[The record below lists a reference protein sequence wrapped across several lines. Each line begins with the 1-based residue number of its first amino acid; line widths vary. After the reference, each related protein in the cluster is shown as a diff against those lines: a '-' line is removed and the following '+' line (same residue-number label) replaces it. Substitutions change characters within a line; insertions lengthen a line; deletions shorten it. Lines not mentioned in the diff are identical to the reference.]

1 MAVMTGKR
9 TPTGRHLTVVPDVPA
24 THPDAAAEGDSPPV
38 TPSPGDPPSGPNAL
52 PPAGT
57 GSAGT
62 GTAGTGTAGTQTAGT
77 ETVVHAVFGGDSN
90 RRSPG
95 PSEPPNGDTLVSLQG
110 GTPFTPEM
118 TATEIRQI
126 VADTGAP
133 PELLAMIDGFD
144 DDVEAL
150 IAWLGE
156 MGMGESPQETLDGIL
171 AGWQPLLKRG
181 AGALEAELSGAEF
194 LRMFEVTL
202 GASDSANPLSQLITD
217 AASTGAREALAMARV
232 LQRLGPLPVRRAA
245 TAAATRLAAAG
256 VQDMPWARSLGTP
269 EWVSA
274 FGFADPLGSQQSL
287 AVEFRYGK
295 RSHACVLLIDH
306 DLGGGIKDCWFTDEV
321 PKIRAQFRVAA
332 SEVANGLTE
341 YTAGQAAAMLRQALA
356 APECPAD
363 AEQVEDVGTYLRLVR
378 SRTHLLPVPLAPGTK
393 GPAPVTTARSRRRP
407 LAGAVVHLPGPPPE
421 DKPATV
427 HRIKIMLA
435 GAKPPIW
442 RRVELASTTTLAD
455 LHHIVQ
461 ACFDWN
467 GSHLWLFDT
476 PLGRYGPGEMSAVNA
491 DLEHRDAAQLT
502 LERAAPEPGSTITYL
517 YDFGDDW
524 HHVIQVDSILPG
536 VDGTRYPWCT
546 GGRRAAPP
554 EDCGGVWG
562 YADLIETLG
571 DTGHPGHDAML
582 EWLGLGS
589 PEEFDPARFAAAE
602 INAALSPFAAKV

>member
-24 THPDAAAEGDSPPV
+24 TPPGGASEGDSAP
-38 TPSPGDPPSGPNAL
+38 
-52 PPAGT
+52 PPAPPT
-57 GSAGT
+57 GPSTRPDSVAAPG
-62 GTAGTGTAGTQTAGT
+62 A
-77 ETVVHAVFGGDSN
+77 ETVVHALFGVESN
-90 RRSPG
+90 TRSTDL
-95 PSEPPNGDTLVSLQG
+95 SEPLTGDTEFTAQG

-118 TATEIRQI
+118 TASEVYQV
-126 VADTGAP
+126 VADSGAP
-133 PELLAMIDGFD
+133 PELLAMIEGFG

-156 MGMGESPQETLDGIL
+156 MGMGESPQETLNGIL

-194 LRMFEVTL
+194 LRMFEVTV
-202 GASDSANPLSQLITD
+202 GDPDSADPLSQLITD
-217 AASTGAREALAMARV
+217 AASTGAPEALAMARV
-232 LQRLGPLPVRRAA
+232 LQLLGPLPVRRAA

-256 VQDMPWARSLGTP
+256 VKDMPWARTLGTP

-274 FGFADPLGSQQSL
+274 FGFADPLGTQQSL

-306 DLGGGIKDCWFTDEV
+306 DLGGGVKDCWFTDEV
-321 PKIRAQFRVAA
+321 PRIRAQFWVAA
-332 SEVANGLTE
+332 AEVTNGLTE
-341 YTAGQAAAMLRQALA
+341 YTAGQAAAMLREALA

-363 AEQVEDVGTYLRLVR
+363 ADQVEDVGTYLRLVR
-378 SRTHLLPVPLAPGTK
+378 SRSHRLPAPLAPGSS
-393 GPAPVTTARSRRRP
+393 GPEPVTTAMSRRRP
-407 LAGAVVHLPGPPPE
+407 PAGSVVSPTGRSSRGAS
-421 DKPATV
+421 ATI
-427 HRIKIMLA
+427 HRIKVSLA

-442 RRVELASTTTLAD
+442 RRLELASTTTLAD

-461 ACFDWN
+461 ACFEWN

-476 PLGRYGPGEMSAVNA
+476 PQGRYGPGEMSAVDA
-491 DLEHRDAAQLT
+491 DLEYRDARRLT
-502 LERAAPEPGSTITYL
+502 LERAAPAPGSKITYL

-524 HHVIQVDSILPG
+524 QHVIQVEAIRPAL
-536 VDGTRYPWCT
+536 DGTTYPRCT

-571 DTGHPGHDAML
+571 DTDHPGHEAML

-589 PEEFDPARFAAAE
+589 PADFDPGRFAAAE
-602 INAALSPFAAKV
+602 INDALSPFADHV